1 MIIIMCKGIFKAN
14 ASKMCVCVC
23 VQMKSILN
31 K

>member
-1 MIIIMCKGIFKAN
+1 MCKGVFKAN

-23 VQMKSILN
+23 VCVQMKSILN